1 MYFYYRDVMFFVLS
15 TVVWCVLGKE
25 TRGAGNGERGSCGT
39 ENFGLTLPSFQEWN
53 RTSAWTGNSY
63 EIPVKLAHNSQNRDY

>member
-1 MYFYYRDVMFFVLS
+1 MYFYYRDVMFFVPS
-15 TVVWCVLGKE
+15 CGVLGKE
-25 TRGAGNGERGSCGT
+25 TRGAGNGERDSCGT
-39 ENFGLTLPSFQEWN
+39 ENFGLTLPSTFQEWN